1 MSNATKSS
9 LGLVGIVVGF
19 AGIITTL
26 MFVCSCIKR
35 GIFRKT
41 KKLIAFKGN
50 NWKKMKLRCFS
61 LSELEKA
68 TKKFSEE
75 CLIGSGAFGTVYKG
89 VFDEA
94 CTLAV
99 KRLHADLYES
109 VDEFRNEIELLSR
122 VQHENLVT
130 LVGYCEEAVHSKIL
144 FHTSKT
150 NAVRLTIK
158 NTNVGRRGKILT
170 WKERVNIAIGAG
182 KGIAYLHEGVRP
194 SIIHRDIKPSN
205 ILVGD
210 GFEAKVSDFGLVKS
224 GPTGDE
230 PHVTSQIKGTP
241 GYLDPA
247 YCSSSHL
254 TTYSDVYSFGVMLL
268 QLVAARPAVVT
279 SGPHSQ
285 RHIVDWARPSLQKG
299 TVEEI
304 LDANLLLDLE
314 PCNMEMMLKI
324 GQLGLKCVAKEPRD
338 RPTMSQV
345 VRELEE
351 GMQLSASWRLVG
363 EGEWQSCSFNAVCLE
378 RYHLDIDELL
388 IHSPRMRCLDV
399 NSYSVD
405 IEKLRMV
412 QISEEYDEICET
424 ILSH

>member
-1 MSNATKSS
+1 
-9 LGLVGIVVGF
+9 
-19 AGIITTL
+19 

-68 TKKFSEE
+68 TMKFSEE
-75 CLIGSGAFGTVYKG
+75 CLIGSGAFGNVYKG

-130 LVGYCEEAVHSKIL
+130 LVGYCEEAGQKIL
-144 FHTSKT
+144 VYEYVLHGSLLEYI
-150 NAVRLTIK
+150 V
-158 NTNVGRRGKILT
+158 
-170 WKERVNIAIGAG
+170 
-182 KGIAYLHEGVRP
+182 GIAYLHEGVRP

-230 PHVTSQIKGTP
+230 SHVTSQIKGTP

-285 RHIVDWARPSLQKG
+285 RHIVDW
-299 TVEEI
+299 V
-304 LDANLLLDLE
+304 
-314 PCNMEMMLKI
+314 
-324 GQLGLKCVAKEPRD
+324 
-338 RPTMSQV
+338 
-345 VRELEE
+345 
-351 GMQLSASWRLVG
+351 
-363 EGEWQSCSFNAVCLE
+363 
-378 RYHLDIDELL
+378 
-388 IHSPRMRCLDV
+388 
-399 NSYSVD
+399 SY
-405 IEKLRMV
+405 
-412 QISEEYDEICET
+412 Q
-424 ILSH
+424 H

>member
-9 LGLVGIVVGF
+9 LGFGRNCRRLCGSFIYNSVVLAIIYKHTKQIF
-19 AGIITTL
+19 AFI
-26 MFVCSCIKR
+26 
-35 GIFRKT
+35 
-41 KKLIAFKGN
+41 GN

-130 LVGYCEEAVHSKIL
+130 LVGYCEEAGQKIL
-144 FHTSKT
+144 VYEYVLHGS
-150 NAVRLTIK
+150 LLEYI
-158 NTNVGRRGKILT
+158 VGRRGKILT

-230 PHVTSQIKGTP
+230 SHVTSQIKGTP

-247 YCSSSHL
+247 YCSSSHM

-345 VRELEE
+345 VGELEE

-363 EGEWQSCSFNAVCLE
+363 KGEWQSCSFNAVCLE

-412 QISEEYDEICET
+412 SSNIYSETY
-424 ILSH
+424 SK

>member
-1 MSNATKSS
+1 
-9 LGLVGIVVGF
+9 
-19 AGIITTL
+19 
-26 MFVCSCIKR
+26 
-35 GIFRKT
+35 
-41 KKLIAFKGN
+41 
-50 NWKKMKLRCFS
+50 MKLRCFS

-109 VDEFRNEIELLSR
+109 VDEFRNGTKRKKTTYMKIELLSR

-130 LVGYCEEAVHSKIL
+130 LVGYCEEAGQKIL
-144 FHTSKT
+144 VYEYVLHGS
-150 NAVRLTIK
+150 LLEYI
-158 NTNVGRRGKILT
+158 VGRRGKILT